1 MFNSSLLGFFIWKAC
16 MFSCFHWFL
25 CWKSGNCSQQ
35 FFLKIFWRSI
45 YLQLLVIDVV
55 FVHYTEPKEW
65 SVWFMYYPCFFF
77 FIYFL
82 LLLVFSLTNT
92 NKVQRMAGM
101 GEGINV
107 FLVFHS
113 LMNLHL
119 VHQDFYYFFLINPFV
134 ITRLMTS
141 ETFSPYRFA
150 FYFYF
155 HWCN

>member
-1 MFNSSLLGFFIWKAC
+1 
-16 MFSCFHWFL
+16 MFSCFSL
-25 CWKSGNCSQQ
+25 ISV
-35 FFLKIFWRSI
+35 LKIWKLLPAIFSQNFFGDLFI
-45 YLQLLVIDVV
+45 SSYQLLMQYLYIIPNLRSGQFGLCTIPV
-55 FVHYTEPKEW
+55 
-65 SVWFMYYPCFFF
+65 FFF
-77 FIYFL
+77 FLYFL

-92 NKVQRMAGM
+92 NKVQRIAGM

-113 LMNLHL
+113 LTNVHL
-119 VHQDFYYFFLINPFV
+119 IHRDFYHFFLINPFV

-155 HWCN
+155 H

>member
-1 MFNSSLLGFFIWKAC
+1 
-16 MFSCFHWFL
+16 MFSCFSL
-25 CWKSGNCSQQ
+25 ISV
-35 FFLKIFWRSI
+35 LKIWKLLPAIFSQNFFGDLFI
-45 YLQLLVIDVV
+45 SSSQLLMQYLYIIPNLRSGQCGLCTIPV
-55 FVHYTEPKEW
+55 
-65 SVWFMYYPCFFF
+65 FFF
-77 FIYFL
+77 FLYFL

-92 NKVQRMAGM
+92 NKVQRIAGM

-113 LMNLHL
+113 LTNVHL
-119 VHQDFYYFFLINPFV
+119 IHRDFYHFFLINPFV

-155 HWCN
+155 H

>member
-1 MFNSSLLGFFIWKAC
+1 
-16 MFSCFHWFL
+16 MFSCFSL
-25 CWKSGNCSQQ
+25 ISV
-35 FFLKIFWRSI
+35 LKIWKLLPAIFSQNFFGDLFI
-45 YLQLLVIDVV
+45 SSSQLLMQYLYIIPNLRSGQCGLCTIPV
-55 FVHYTEPKEW
+55 
-65 SVWFMYYPCFFF
+65 FFF
-77 FIYFL
+77 FLYFL

-92 NKVQRMAGM
+92 NKVQRIAGM

-113 LMNLHL
+113 LTNVHL
-119 VHQDFYYFFLINPFV
+119 VHRDFYPFFLINPFV

-155 HWCN
+155 H

>member
-1 MFNSSLLGFFIWKAC
+1 MKSMYVLMFFIDFCVENLETAPSNF
-16 MFSCFHWFL
+16 FSKF
-25 CWKSGNCSQQ
+25 
-35 FFLKIFWRSI
+35 FWRSI

-77 FIYFL
+77 FLYFL

-92 NKVQRMAGM
+92 NKVQRIAGM

-113 LMNLHL
+113 LTNIHL
-119 VHQDFYYFFLINPFV
+119 VHRDFYHFFLINLFV
-134 ITRLMTS
+134 ITRLMTN

-155 HWCN
+155 H